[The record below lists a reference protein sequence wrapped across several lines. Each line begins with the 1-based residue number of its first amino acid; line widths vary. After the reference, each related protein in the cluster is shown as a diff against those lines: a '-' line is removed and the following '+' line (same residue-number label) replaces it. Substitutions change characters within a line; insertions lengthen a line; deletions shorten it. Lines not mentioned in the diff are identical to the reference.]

1 MSPPRFHTQD
11 TPQGPFLTQV
21 LGLEARQEKRNYW
34 QLLTA
39 PDTPLQMGEWWVG
52 VPGEVAGVPCSPT
65 AAVSPRTVVPLSTGV
80 ADYRPKDGETL
91 ILRLSEW

>member
-52 VPGEVAGVPCSPT
+52 GGPWGGG
-65 AAVSPRTVVPLSTGV
+65 RGPLQPHSCCLTPNCCPSLH
-80 ADYRPKDGETL
+80 RCC
-91 ILRLSEW
+91 